1 MIFDDFSGRS
11 AVDQIERI
19 KIGELFDGVVGLGR
33 RKIGIAIETL
43 ALHFEHVF
51 VPGSSPGAGCD
62 ESPDGVRPD
71 REWRRAATV
80 A

>member
-1 MIFDDFSGRS
+1 MIFDDFSGRF

-19 KIGELFDGVVGLGR
+19 KIGEPFDGVVGLGR
-33 RKIGIAIETL
+33 REIGIAIETL

-51 VPGSSPGAGCD
+51 VLGSPGAGCD